1 MRQKIF
7 RIWLAALILLLAT
20 VASSQACVG
29 RILYVGAMETI
40 ESKTMAALL
49 VLLIN
54 ERTGTN
60 IKIRYYTDN
69 AKLYQ
74 AFQSHDEDARI
85 DIIIENT
92 ANAMIY
98 LKKNRHAD
106 LDQEYLE
113 VKKIYEKELNVIWL
127 KPFGFRNYKGQDNQS
142 ISAPLI
148 RNDVLTNYPL
158 LPRILTKLSGAI
170 DEQTFTEM
178 ITKVRSGAKA
188 KNVVKNF
195 LRDKKF
201 I

>member
-1 MRQKIF
+1 MKKRIF
-7 RIWLAALILLLAT
+7 RIWLTALIMVTAT
-20 VASSQACVG
+20 AAISQACVG

-40 ESKTMAALL
+40 ESKTMAEML

-60 IKIRYYTDN
+60 VKIRYFDDN
-69 AKLYQ
+69 NKLYQ
-74 AFQSHDEDARI
+74 AFQSHDEEARI

-92 ANAMIY
+92 ADAMAY
-98 LKKNRHAD
+98 FKKKRNSD
-106 LDQEYLE
+106 LDQEYIE
-113 VKKIYEKELNVIWL
+113 VKNIYEKELNVIWL
-127 KPFGFRNYKGQDNQS
+127 KPFGFRNYKGQDNQT

-170 DEQTFTEM
+170 DEQNFTEM
-178 ITKVRSGAKA
+178 ITKVKSGDKA

-195 LRDKKF
+195 LRAKKF

>member
-1 MRQKIF
+1 MIQRIF
-7 RIWLAALILLLAT
+7 LILLAAIIMLTAT
-20 VASSQACVG
+20 TAISQACVG

-40 ESKTMAALL
+40 ESRTMAELL

-60 IKIRYYTDN
+60 VKIRYYDDN
-69 AKLYQ
+69 NKLYQ
-74 AFQSHDEDARI
+74 AFQSHDEEARI
-85 DIIIENT
+85 DIIIENS
-92 ANAMIY
+92 ADAMAY
-98 LKKNRHAD
+98 LKKKRLAD

-113 VKKIYEKELNVIWL
+113 VKKIYEKDLNVIWL
-127 KPFGFRNYKGQDNQS
+127 KPFGFRNYKGPDNQS

-170 DEQTFTEM
+170 DEQTFTE
-178 ITKVRSGAKA
+178 IIGKVKSGDKA

-195 LRDKKF
+195 LRTKKF

>member
-1 MRQKIF
+1 MLQKIL
-7 RIWLAALILLLAT
+7 RIWLAVLILLAT
-20 VASSQACVG
+20 TVSSSQACVG
-29 RILYVGAMETI
+29 RILYVGAMETV
-40 ESKTMAALL
+40 ESTTMAELL

-60 IKIRYYTDN
+60 VKIRYYTDN

-74 AFQSHDEDARI
+74 AFQSHDEEARI
-85 DIIIENT
+85 DIIVENT
-92 ANAMIY
+92 ADAMTY
-98 LKKNRHAD
+98 LKKDRNTD

-127 KPFGFRNYKGQDNQS
+127 KPFGFRNYKGQGNQS
-142 ISAPLI
+142 ICAPLI

-170 DEQTFTEM
+170 DEQTF
-178 ITKVRSGAKA
+178 SGMLDRVKGGDKA
-188 KNVVKNF
+188 KNVVKN
-195 LRDKKF
+195 LLQAKKF

>member
-1 MRQKIF
+1 MKKRII
-7 RIWLAALILLLAT
+7 RIWLTALIIVTAT
-20 VASSQACVG
+20 AASSQACVG

-40 ESKTMAALL
+40 ESKTMAELL

-60 IKIRYYTDN
+60 VKIRYFDDN
-69 AKLYQ
+69 NKLYQ
-74 AFQSHDEDARI
+74 AFQSHDEEARI

-92 ANAMIY
+92 ADAMAY
-98 LKKNRHAD
+98 LKKKRSAD

-127 KPFGFRNYKGQDNQS
+127 KPFGFRNYKGQDDQT

-170 DEQTFTEM
+170 DEQNFTEM
-178 ITKVRSGAKA
+178 TTKVKSGDKA
-188 KNVVKNF
+188 KTVVKTF
-195 LRDKKF
+195 LRAKKF

>member
-1 MRQKIF
+1 MTQRIF
-7 RIWLAALILLLAT
+7 RIWLAVIIMLTAT
-20 VASSQACVG
+20 AASSQACVG
-29 RILYVGAMETI
+29 RILYVGAMETV
-40 ESKTMAALL
+40 ESKTMAEML

-60 IKIRYYTDN
+60 VKIRYFADN
-69 AKLYQ
+69 NKLYQ
-74 AFQSHDEDARI
+74 AFQSQDEGARI
-85 DIIIENT
+85 DIIIENS
-92 ANAMIY
+92 ADAMAY
-98 LKKNRHAD
+98 LKKKRFAD

-178 ITKVRSGAKA
+178 IAKVKSGDKA
-188 KNVVKNF
+188 KNVVKDF
-195 LRDKKF
+195 LRAKKF